1 MCLFIVRY
9 LEVLLTDS
17 EIILIPTKVTMVLYL
32 WVHNENCHRNL
43 MNENSVTLR
52 KQTSYSANTLVH
64 TIVDRLVAIL
74 NVIALVKLYHNL
86 IVVYWRVTFV
96 LAQQAV
102 LL

>member
-1 MCLFIVRY
+1 
-9 LEVLLTDS
+9 
-17 EIILIPTKVTMVLYL
+17 
-32 WVHNENCHRNL
+32 

-86 IVVYWRVTFV
+86 IVVY
-96 LAQQAV
+96 
-102 LL
+102 